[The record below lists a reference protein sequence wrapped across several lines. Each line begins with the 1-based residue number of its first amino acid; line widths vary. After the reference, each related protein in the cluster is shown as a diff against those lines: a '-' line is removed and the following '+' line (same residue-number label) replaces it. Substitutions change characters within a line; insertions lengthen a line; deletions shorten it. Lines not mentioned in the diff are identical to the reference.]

1 VGIRCNDLFGALVC
15 MGFAGMFMAQIGI
28 NIGMCLYV
36 MPVIGLTLPFFSA
49 GGTSVMVNFLIMG
62 IVSVIRNRSEP
73 DWLKNTD
80 TPEPPS
86 RQPNRP
92 TQRKSVLFTP
102 GSRRRHSGSIRRNH

>member
-1 VGIRCNDLFGALVC
+1 
-15 MGFAGMFMAQIGI
+15 
-28 NIGMCLYV
+28 

-62 IVSVIRNRSEP
+62 IISGIRNRSEP

-86 RQPNRP
+86 QPQYTQP
-92 TQRKSVLFTP
+92 QRKSVLFSP
-102 GSRRRHSGSIRRNH
+102 GERQRRGNRPGSSRRR